1 MAGAPSPPREAR
13 ALPRSTRR
21 SAHPLASRQTNP
33 GSSTSARDSDAK
45 IMRAAIALGSN
56 LGDRLANL
64 QNARDRIRALD
75 GVTGLIVQS
84 AIYETSPV
92 DCEPGAQNFYNAV
105 IEVGFEKSADALLG
119 ALQEIERALGRE
131 RNHERNVSRT
141 IDLDLLYCGSERR
154 DDAMLQLPHPRMT
167 ERKFVLQPL
176 CDIAPDLRLPGQTKS
191 VGELLAQLPDP
202 AKITRLTDKW

>member
-1 MAGAPSPPREAR
+1 MTCTTFWDCRRARFFLGSAR
-13 ALPRSTRR
+13 ALACSLRCWGRKVRDGGGTIATPRGACAPQIPSPQ
-21 SAHPLASRQTNP
+21 SSPP
-33 GSSTSARDSDAK
+33 GR
-45 IMRAAIALGSN
+45 G
-56 LGDRLANL
+56 
-64 QNARDRIRALD
+64 
-75 GVTGLIVQS
+75 
-84 AIYETSPV
+84 
-92 DCEPGAQNFYNAV
+92 
-105 IEVGFEKSADALLG
+105 
-119 ALQEIERALGRE
+119 GRE
-131 RNHERNVSRT
+131 APGKGNRSRT

>member
-1 MAGAPSPPREAR
+1 
-13 ALPRSTRR
+13 
-21 SAHPLASRQTNP
+21 
-33 GSSTSARDSDAK
+33 
-45 IMRAAIALGSN
+45 MRAAIALGSN

-64 QNARDRIRALD
+64 RNARDRIRALD
-75 GVTGLIVQS
+75 GATGLIVQS

-105 IEVGFEKSADALLG
+105 IEVGFEKSADALLE

-131 RNHERNVSRT
+131 RNHERNVSRM

-154 DDAMLQLPHPRMT
+154 DDAMLQLPHRRMT

>member
-1 MAGAPSPPREAR
+1 
-13 ALPRSTRR
+13 
-21 SAHPLASRQTNP
+21 
-33 GSSTSARDSDAK
+33 
-45 IMRAAIALGSN
+45 MRAAIALGSN
-56 LGDRLANL
+56 LGDRLVNL

-75 GVTGLIVQS
+75 GAAGLIVQS

-92 DCEPGAQNFYNAV
+92 DCESGAQNFYNAV
-105 IEVGFEKSADALLG
+105 IEVGFEKSADTLLE
-119 ALQEIERALGRE
+119 ALQEIERDLGRE
-131 RNHERNVSRT
+131 RDHERNVSRT

-154 DDAMLQLPHPRMT
+154 DDLMLQLPHPRMI

>member
-1 MAGAPSPPREAR
+1 MDSNRHGC
-13 ALPRSTRR
+13 ST
-21 SAHPLASRQTNP
+21 
-33 GSSTSARDSDAK
+33 K

-56 LGDRLANL
+56 LGDRFANL

-75 GVTGLIVQS
+75 GAMGLIVQS

-92 DCEPGAQNFYNAV
+92 DCEPEAQNFYNAV

-131 RNHERNVSRT
+131 RTTPSPQSSPPGRGGREAPGEGNRSRT

>member
-1 MAGAPSPPREAR
+1 
-13 ALPRSTRR
+13 
-21 SAHPLASRQTNP
+21 
-33 GSSTSARDSDAK
+33 
-45 IMRAAIALGSN
+45 MRAAIALGSN
-56 LGDRLANL
+56 LGDRFANL

-75 GVTGLIVQS
+75 GAMGLIVQS

-131 RNHERNVSRT
+131 RTTPSPQFSPSGRGGHRSRASWESGREIIREAPGEGNRSRT
-141 IDLDLLYCGSERR
+141 IDLDLLYCGSEHR

-191 VGELLAQLPDP
+191 VGELLARLPDP
-202 AKITRLTDKW
+202 VKITRLTDKW

>member
-1 MAGAPSPPREAR
+1 
-13 ALPRSTRR
+13 
-21 SAHPLASRQTNP
+21 
-33 GSSTSARDSDAK
+33 
-45 IMRAAIALGSN
+45 MRAAIALGSN

-75 GVTGLIVQS
+75 GTAGLMVQS
-84 AIYETSPV
+84 AVYETSPV

-105 IEVGFEKSADALLG
+105 IEIGFAKSADALFE
-119 ALQEIERALGRE
+119 ALQKIERALGRE

-154 DDAMLQLPHPRMT
+154 ADAQLQLPHPRMT

-176 CDIAPDLRLPGQTKS
+176 CDIAPDLRLPGQTKN
-191 VGELLAQLPDP
+191 VGELLAQLQDQG
-202 AKITRLTDKW
+202 KITRLRENW

>member
-1 MAGAPSPPREAR
+1 MDSHRHGC
-13 ALPRSTRR
+13 STK
-21 SAHPLASRQTNP
+21 T
-33 GSSTSARDSDAK
+33 
-45 IMRAAIALGSN
+45 MRAAIALGSN
-56 LGDRLANL
+56 LGDRHGNL

-75 GVTGLIVQS
+75 GATGLIVQS

-105 IEVGFEKSADALLG
+105 IEVGFEKSVDALLR

-141 IDLDLLYCGSERR
+141 IDLDLLYCGSQRR
-154 DDAMLQLPHPRMT
+154 GDAMLQLPHPRMT
-167 ERKFVLQPL
+167 ERKSVLQPL

-191 VGELLAQLPDP
+191 VGELLAQLPEP
-202 AKITRLTDKW
+202 SKITRLTDKWKFELEVGAATRPGL